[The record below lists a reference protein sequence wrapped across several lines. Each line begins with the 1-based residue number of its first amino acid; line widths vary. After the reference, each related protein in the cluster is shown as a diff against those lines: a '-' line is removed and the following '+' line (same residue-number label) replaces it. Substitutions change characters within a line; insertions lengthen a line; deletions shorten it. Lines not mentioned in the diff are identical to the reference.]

1 MLGSGI
7 PRWEEKKNYLQGAY
21 SLIQQTCR
29 FQILFDQQNISPSAT
44 LVESNVPLGLY
55 LVQILSLR
63 SLGLLLWLHIFIK
76 KKKKRHD
83 VWLKSALYGG
93 IQLFNL
99 VALVLFP
106 FDLTSSIPIGLGY
119 INTCLTV

>member
-7 PRWEEKKNYLQGAY
+7 PRWEKKNDLQGAY

-29 FQILFDQQNISPSAT
+29 FQILFDQQNISPSAI

-76 KKKKRHD
+76 KKKTNMMF
-83 VWLKSALYGG
+83 G
-93 IQLFNL
+93 
-99 VALVLFP
+99 
-106 FDLTSSIPIGLGY
+106 
-119 INTCLTV
+119 